1 MNEPRPEATPWYHGI
16 SRYQWLVLIVAS
28 LGWVFDVFEGQI
40 FVASMNQAMPAL
52 TPVEA
57 KQSIP
62 LYTNITFAA
71 FLFGGALGGVVFGV
85 LSDRLGR
92 KRTLTYTILLYSLFT
107 CLSAFASHWWEMAG
121 YRFLVALGVGGEWAV
136 ASALVAEV
144 FPQRA
149 RAWSQSI
156 FHASSVFGTFLAVAA
171 GAFIV
176 AHPRLTGT
184 VSLLDQEFSLSYSFT
199 GWRVGFLLG
208 ILPSLLIIW
217 IRVSLREP
225 ERWLKAQTAA
235 LTTESSNQ
243 AKGALASDSSQAIT
257 APGQITGSP
266 PHSTTP
272 SLQLNRPAPTDVQM
286 KPSVAQLFRGTL
298 LRPTLVGVGLAAIGL
313 ATFWGTHIYG
323 KDVFQQAYQQST
335 GDQNPEA
342 LKRMEMLGMFLV
354 TIGGGLGLIAFG
366 PICERLGR
374 RGAFLLYHLGGLA
387 ASLVVFKQVSGMTA
401 AAVLLPI
408 FGFLTLGMHAGYAVY
423 FPELFP
429 TRLRSTGGG
438 FCFNVGRILAAPI
451 LALSGWMQTKLVSTG
466 MTKAAALSNSAA
478 LLSLLFAL
486 GALLLL
492 FAPETKGQDLPA

>member
-1 MNEPRPEATPWYHGI
+1 MNEPRHKTMPWYHDI

-40 FVASMNQAMPAL
+40 FVASMKQAMPAL
-52 TPVEA
+52 TPAEQEQ
-57 KQSIP
+57 KIP

-107 CLSAFASHWWEMAG
+107 CLSAFASTWWEMAG

-156 FHASSVFGTFLAVAA
+156 FHASSVLGTFLAVAA

-176 AHPRLTGT
+176 ANPRLTATLALAGH
-184 VSLLDQEFSLSYSFT
+184 EFVLTS
-199 GWRVGFLLG
+199 WRIGFLLG
-208 ILPSLLIIW
+208 IVPSLLIIW

-225 ERWLKAQTAA
+225 ERWVKASNTAG
-235 LTTESSNQ
+235 ESR
-243 AKGALASDSSQAIT
+243 
-257 APGQITGSP
+257 GSV
-266 PHSTTP
+266 
-272 SLQLNRPAPTDVQM
+272 R
-286 KPSVAQLFRGTL
+286 QLFQGGL
-298 LRPTLVGVGLAAIGL
+298 LRRTLIGVGLAAVGL

-323 KDVFQQAYQQST
+323 KDVMQQAYQQST
-335 GDQNPEA
+335 GEQDPQV
-342 LKRMEMLGMFLV
+342 LKHVEMLGMFLV
-354 TIGGGLGLIAFG
+354 TTGGGLGLIAFG

-374 RGAFLLYHLGGLA
+374 RGAFLFYHLGGLA

-401 AAVLLPI
+401 TAVLLPV

-451 LALSGWMQTKLVSTG
+451 LALSGWMQTQRGIST
-466 MTKAAALSNSAA
+466 ANAAA
-478 LLSLLFAL
+478 LLSLLFAV
-486 GALLLL
+486 GIVFLL

>member
-1 MNEPRPEATPWYHGI
+1 MQRCFSKALLTEIINMHEQRPETTPWYHEI

-28 LGWVFDVFEGQI
+28 LGWVFDVFEGQA
-40 FVASMNQAMPAL
+40 FVVTMNQAMPAL
-52 TPVEA
+52 TPADEE
-57 KQSIP
+57 QRIP
-62 LYTNITFAA
+62 LYNNITFAA
-71 FLFGGALGGVVFGV
+71 FLFGGALGGVLFGV

-156 FHASSVFGTFLAVAA
+156 FHASSVLGTFLAVAA

-176 AHPRLTGT
+176 TNPWFAKTF
-184 VSLLDQEFSLSYSFT
+184 SLFGRQFSLS
-199 GWRVGFLLG
+199 GWRIVFLLG
-208 ILPSLLIIW
+208 IVPSFLIIW

-225 ERWLKAQTAA
+225 ERWVKALRAVG
-235 LTTESSNQ
+235 E
-243 AKGALASDSSQAIT
+243 AKAS
-257 APGQITGSP
+257 
-266 PHSTTP
+266 
-272 SLQLNRPAPTDVQM
+272 VW
-286 KPSVAQLFRGTL
+286 QLFQGGLYRRTFI
-298 LRPTLVGVGLAAIGL
+298 GVGLAAIGL

-323 KDVFQQAYQQST
+323 KDVMQQAYQQST
-335 GDQNPEA
+335 GNQNAEA
-342 LKRMEMLGMFLV
+342 LKQMEMLGMFLV
-354 TIGGGLGLIAFG
+354 TTGGGLGLIAFG

-374 RGAFLLYHLGGLA
+374 RGAFLFYHLGGLA
-387 ASLVVFKQVSGMTA
+387 ASLIVFKQVSSMTA
-401 AAVLLPI
+401 AALLLPI

-438 FCFNVGRILAAPI
+438 FCFNFGRILAAPI
-451 LALSGWMQTKLVSTG
+451 LALSGWMQTKLVDAG

>member
-1 MNEPRPEATPWYHGI
+1 MNEQQQKATPWYHEI

-52 TPVEA
+52 TPAEA
-57 KQSIP
+57 RRNIP

-71 FLFGGALGGVVFGV
+71 FLFGGALGGVIFGV

-92 KRTLTYTILLYSLFT
+92 KRTLTYTIVLYSLFT

-156 FHASSVFGTFLAVAA
+156 FHASSVLGTYLAVAA
-171 GAFIV
+171 GTLIV
-176 AHPRLTGT
+176 ANPWFARTLLLFGHEW
-184 VSLLDQEFSLSYSFT
+184 SLT

-208 ILPSLLIIW
+208 IVPSLLIIW

-225 ERWLKAQTAA
+225 ERWVKAASAA
-235 LTTESSNQ
+235 GET
-243 AKGALASDSSQAIT
+243 KASV
-257 APGQITGSP
+257 P
-266 PHSTTP
+266 
-272 SLQLNRPAPTDVQM
+272 
-286 KPSVAQLFRGTL
+286 QLFQGGL
-298 LRPTLVGVGLAAIGL
+298 LRRTLIGVGLAAIGL

-323 KDVFQQAYQQST
+323 KDVLQQAYQQST
-335 GDQNPEA
+335 GEQNQET
-342 LKRMEMLGMFLV
+342 LKHIEMLGMFLV
-354 TIGGGLGLIAFG
+354 TTGGGLGLIAFG

-374 RGAFLLYHLGGLA
+374 RGAFLFYHLGGLA
-387 ASLVVFKQVSGMTA
+387 ASLIVFKQVSSMTA
-401 AAVLLPI
+401 AALLLPI

-438 FCFNVGRILAAPI
+438 FCFNVGRILAAPV
-451 LALSGWMQTKLVSTG
+451 LALSGWMQYKLGISV
-466 MTKAAALSNSAA
+466 ANAAA

-486 GALLLL
+486 GVLLLL